1 MSFQSM
7 NGLNMYTQMN
17 KSDCQD
23 FSGLCNMPGVC
34 STSSS
39 DQLNTRILPPYIPPQ
54 ACPEVMN
61 LGTSGSI
68 SMFSCQACGDCFVLN
83 KSLLDHLNRRSV
95 LISFPCDSCNKCLNF
110 YNRCSLICHIH
121 KHHQQGEPVDI
132 LKATVTTLNQD
143 ILKGCLDY
151 DKFGQGVDPVV
162 LMPPSVSLHPSHIN
176 LSKGASGGTFNWCV
190 SQNQMLSTNQTCH
203 NGNLQIVSSPVQLSG
218 RQTVSQIQD
227 VRSNF
232 QQEGAQTYP
241 VPVYSATI
249 QGKNPHCIIVRQL
262 NSTNISSSL
271 PMSQQPVFENI
282 LQQAVPLSGAKR
294 FCSDSA
300 NLIYTSKAVTVGTN
314 MIDKMSFI
322 PSNTNFGTVLSHS
335 KSTVNV
341 DSIKRSCFECSNI
354 FESDQHLEKHFSPDH
369 CVMHECSRCGLQCSS
384 ACSLQAHQR
393 YHNRMGPYIC
403 PECGKYFKSPW
414 NKFQKHVVKTCKH
427 FLRRP
432 GHICTLCGSLF
443 LSFEGLSVHLR
454 QHSEMLY
461 KCTACSLNFNAH
473 VGFELHNSNVHNN
486 SKGSY
491 KIIFKCPKC
500 VKLFESSS
508 TLNSHLD
515 QHIQDEGT
523 SNVTQAF
530 GCPWCKNLFKSKAA
544 FMEHARTEHA
554 PHYQKNVWLEMPK
567 SFAKESRVEILSEKH
582 GNADFFCTS
591 CDKHF
596 ISREDMVNHE
606 KEKHLLKNLCC
617 SVCAKVS
624 KTKHDLISHGQN
636 HLQNGE
642 IVCLLCN
649 NHKLI
654 STVDLVSH
662 LVEHSQLMK
671 YPIKCFHCDLE
682 VGSSE
687 SYVEHLK
694 IEHCINLHPCSQC
707 SSSFPS
713 MVRLNQHEKVYH
725 NIGASKIAPFLCWVC
740 KEYAFSTKNQLEVH
754 IIEKHGIPSNKIDFT
769 QMPKPL
775 SVNLGKS
782 SSSST
787 VRYGMNHGHAASE
800 YNTPARVANNVDINT
815 ENTNH
820 NIPENDETYK
830 SSIKE
835 ASKCKEDKEIN
846 DTKMA
851 RNLLSTSFYEQIQDS
866 NLSENTYYGQ
876 EKELQR
882 ESSKSH
888 PENKGDGDDCS
899 ENNILAISDNRQ
911 SLHSC
916 HNVTKIS
923 STEECGLDIKTLGDL
938 SENKLQVDDYDH
950 LIKEGSENLETK
962 KCVNETHSC
971 QQKIEDEEG
980 DNRDSEYSDKL
991 CNTSP
996 LQSAEL
1002 KQVDKTVVDG
1012 VENGN
1017 YNCFKCSFLSLKR
1030 NVFLEHIK
1038 IHKKESHFQCPECG
1052 ACFVKKFSLQ
1062 THLLSVHKVKDI
1074 NKYLSDH
1081 GMSEIGHSIASSY
1094 YQSVSNKNEC
1104 SVCYATFDTELQLK
1118 KHIRRHGMAFIRS
1131 KRAGSS
1137 P

>member
-1 MSFQSM
+1 M
-7 NGLNMYTQMN
+7 NGLNMYTQIN
-17 KSDCQD
+17 KPDYQD
-23 FSGLCNMPGVC
+23 FSGLCNVPGVC

-39 DQLNTRILPPYIPPQ
+39 DQLNTRVLPPYIPPQ
-54 ACPEVMN
+54 ACPEIMN

-83 KSLLDHLNRRSV
+83 KSLLDHINRRSV
-95 LISFPCDSCNKCLNF
+95 LVTFPCDSCNKCLTF

-143 ILKGCLDY
+143 TLKECSENN
-151 DKFGQGVDPVV
+151 KFSQGVDPVV
-162 LMPPSVSLHPSHIN
+162 LMPPSVSLHSGHTN
-176 LSKGASGGTFNWCV
+176 FSKGASGGTFNWCV
-190 SQNQMLSTNQTCH
+190 SQNQILSTNQTCH
-203 NGNLQIVSSPVQLSG
+203 SGNLQIVSSPVQLNG

-232 QQEGAQTYP
+232 KQGGAQTYP

-262 NSTNISSSL
+262 NSTSISSSL
-271 PMSQQPVFENI
+271 PMPQQPVFENI
-282 LQQAVPLSGAKR
+282 LQHAVPLSGAKR
-294 FCSDSA
+294 LCSDSA
-300 NLIYTSKAVTVGTN
+300 NIIYTSTAATVGTN
-314 MIDKMSFI
+314 VMDKMSFI
-322 PSNTNFGTVLSHS
+322 SSNANFGTVLSGS
-335 KSTVNV
+335 KSTEKV
-341 DSIKRSCFECSNI
+341 DNFKRSCFECSSS
-354 FESDQHLEKHFSPDH
+354 FESDHHLEKHFSPDH
-369 CVMHECSRCGLQCSS
+369 CIMHECSRCGLQCSS

-432 GHICTLCGSLF
+432 GHICTLCGCLF
-443 LSFEGLSVHLR
+443 LSFEGLSTHMR

-461 KCTACSLNFNAH
+461 KCTSCSLNFNAH
-473 VGFELHNSNVHNN
+473 VGFELHNSNVHKN
-486 SKGSY
+486 SKCSY
-491 KIIFKCPKC
+491 RIIFKCPKC

-523 SNVTQAF
+523 SNVTKAF
-530 GCPWCKNLFKSKAA
+530 GCPWCKDLFKSKAA
-544 FMEHARTEHA
+544 FMEHARMEHA

-567 SFAKESRVEILSEKH
+567 SFAKESKVEILTEKH
-582 GNADFFCTS
+582 SSAEFLCAS
-591 CDKHF
+591 CDEHF

-636 HLQNGE
+636 HLQSGE

-649 NHKLI
+649 NQKFI

-662 LVEHSQLMK
+662 LVEHSQLIK

-682 VGSSE
+682 IADSE

-694 IEHCINLHPCSQC
+694 IEHSINRHLCFQC

-713 MVRLNQHEKVYH
+713 VVRLNQHEKVYH
-725 NIGASKIAPFLCWVC
+725 NMGASKIAPFLCWVC

-754 IIEKHGIPSNKIDFT
+754 IIEKHRIPGNKIDFT

-775 SVNLGKS
+775 PVNLGKS
-782 SSSST
+782 VPSSKMCYNIS
-787 VRYGMNHGHAASE
+787 RIHGADE
-800 YNTPARVANNVDINT
+800 YNTPARVFNNVDINT

-820 NIPENDETYK
+820 STPENNETFK
-830 SSIKE
+830 SSMNQML
-835 ASKCKEDKEIN
+835 KCKEDREIN
-846 DTKMA
+846 PREMA
-851 RNLLSTSFYEQIQDS
+851 QNLLSSSLYKQMEDS
-866 NLSENTYYGQ
+866 NPSENTYNGQ
-876 EKELQR
+876 EEKLQR
-882 ESSKSH
+882 ESLKSDLK
-888 PENKGDGDDCS
+888 NKCNRDECS
-899 ENNILAISDNRQ
+899 ENNILAVSDDRQ
-911 SLHSC
+911 SVHSC
-916 HNVTKIS
+916 NHETKTNLS
-923 STEECGLDIKTLGDL
+923 EECGLDISTSGNL
-938 SENKLQVDDYDH
+938 SGNKLNVDGHDH
-950 LIKEGSENLETK
+950 LIREGPENAETK
-962 KCVNETHSC
+962 KCGNKTHFC
-971 QQKIEDEEG
+971 HQKTEDEDS
-980 DNRDSEYSDKL
+980 DNRDSECSDKL
-991 CNTSP
+991 CNTVP
-996 LQSAEL
+996 RQSAEL
-1002 KQVDKTVVDG
+1002 KQLDKTV

-1017 YNCFKCSFLSLKR
+1017 YNCFKCSFASIKR

-1052 ACFVKKFSLQ
+1052 ATFVKKFSLQ
-1062 THLLSVHKVKDI
+1062 THLLSVHKMKDI

-1081 GMSEIGHSIASSY
+1081 GMSELGHSVSPSY